1 MCIGGYST
9 CDILMMYLQTNPMSR
24 AKSIKIRLSEYEY
37 QQLQQEAERQGTG
50 MSDLL
55 RKCISKFPAVKKPS

>member
-1 MCIGGYST
+1 
-9 CDILMMYLQTNPMSR
+9 MSR

-55 RKCISKFPAVKKPS
+55 RKCISKFPAVKKPSF